1 MRSILIEKP
10 YKFIPPIRAKWP
22 QRWLLKFGAFKSYL
36 RNECGVESHECRNV
50 NLLRDSLRAGHA
62 ILLVANHC
70 RAADPGALGHLAN
83 EAPCPMYAMGSWH
96 LFNQGWWRT
105 FSLRVMGAFSIYR
118 EGLDRKAIDM
128 AINILHTAERP
139 LLIFPE
145 GISTRTND
153 HLMGFMDGP
162 AFIARTAAKRRAKDN
177 LGKVVVHPVALRYL
191 FDGNLEEAC
200 AKVLATIEKRLTW
213 RPRQD
218 LPLVERVTKVG
229 NALLSLKELEH
240 GLRAMDGGSLRQRQT
255 NLVNHLLNPLEKEWL
270 NSTHE
275 DKSATNRIKNLRMR
289 IFPDM
294 SRNELDEAERDRRW
308 RQLEDTYLAQMVDCY
323 PADYITAFPSVDR
336 ILETVEKFEEDL
348 TEVAQVHGPMRVIV
362 DVDEAIEVAPERN
375 KNLAEDPLMPEVK
388 GKLEAKL
395 AKLRS
400 ECRMYR
406 QS

>member
-22 QRWLLKFGAFKSYL
+22 QFWLLKLGAFKSYL
-36 RNECGVESHECRNV
+36 RNECGVVAHECRNV
-50 NLLRDSLRAGHA
+50 DLLRDSLKAGHA
-62 ILLVANHC
+62 ILLAANHC
-70 RAADPGALGHLAN
+70 RTGDAVAIGHLAN
-83 EAPCPMYAMGSWH
+83 EAPCPMYAMASWH